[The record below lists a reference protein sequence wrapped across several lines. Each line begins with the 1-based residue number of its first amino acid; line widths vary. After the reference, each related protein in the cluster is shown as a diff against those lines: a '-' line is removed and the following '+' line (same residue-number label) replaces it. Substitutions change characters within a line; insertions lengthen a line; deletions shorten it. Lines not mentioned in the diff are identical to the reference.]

1 MESRLIRDI
10 RFGSDMPE
18 NVTLGVSGGKRAPGN
33 TGNTGDL
40 QTALLQGGFTD
51 ASAHTNYPHVASEA
65 YSGVKTMFV
74 NLRRLT

>member
-1 MESRLIRDI
+1 MESRLIRDEC
-10 RFGSDMPE
+10 FGSDMPE

-33 TGNTGDL
+33 PGDL
-40 QTALLQGGFTD
+40 QTALLQGCFTD

-65 YSGVKTMFV
+65 YSGVKNMFV